1 MRTKTRVA
9 RIRGLQDIL
18 SERRDGQGNQ
28 LDILN
33 KLVLMEREKERIL
46 QERGNWQKKIEL
58 IDARLA
64 EIGETMGLLKPLV
77 LVEEGHQGHPSNQ
90 RSSKSDWVPS
100 PDEDVALDTVTIQY

>member
-28 LDILN
+28 LDILS

-64 EIGETMGLLKPLV
+64 EIGETMRLLKPLV
-77 LVEEGHQGHPSNQ
+77 LVEESHLPGQ
-90 RSSKSDWVPS
+90 RSDTGDWAP
-100 PDEDVALDTVTIQY
+100 PLEEDVALDTVTIHY